1 MQLSTAFSTAS
12 NISCIYMAN
21 VEEHIFILDH
31 SRGDILSTSMIIIIK
46 KLTIFVGL
54 SPSESHQKTN
64 SVILVE
70 LR

>member
-1 MQLSTAFSTAS
+1 
-12 NISCIYMAN
+12 MAN

-54 SPSESHQKTN
+54 SLSEAHQKTN